1 MPRFEG
7 VWMYHPGFD
16 AVHYVPGS
24 PGVIKSF
31 EARDWQQTD
40 LPANLDDDDPEFI
53 EALEALRAEN
63 TEEDAEPVEAEQPAV
78 EEEGSE

>member
-40 LPANLDDDDPEFI
+40 LPADLDDDDPEFI
-53 EALEALRAEN
+53 EALEKLKADAKPAKTKKTAE
-63 TEEDAEPVEAEQPAV
+63 AKPAK
-78 EEEGSE
+78 EEGSE